1 MPTNFL
7 GWIGRKL
14 RPTLH
19 VQFMDDGDQ
28 MSDGYHA
35 LTDKE
40 KDTLRLLLRGYDAKT
55 IARHFALSV
64 HTINERLR
72 NARQKMSVSSSRE
85 AARLLGECERSDPQ
99 KSVDKEIGDDGKNPR
114 GANILA
120 PITAGGTRQWRR
132 LAIAGVM
139 IMSLLFAVMLA
150 TSNLTSSPP
159 STGAFATV
167 TTQGTTDVS
176 SSESDTAVQSAANE
190 WLALVDAYRW
200 ADAYAATATSFREL
214 NSLEKWTEVASKV
227 QPQLGKVITRDH
239 RSTEFVPAPPY
250 GYEMVKFK
258 SSFEHTPNTSETLTL
273 VKEDGK
279 WKVTGYWLD

>member
-19 VQFMDDGDQ
+19 AQFMDDGDQ

-40 KDTLRLLLRGYDAKT
+40 KDTLRLLLRGYDAKS
-55 IARHFALSV
+55 IARHFELSV
-64 HTINERLR
+64 HTVNERLR
-72 NARQKMSVSSSRE
+72 NARQKMAASSSRE

-99 KSVDKEIGDDGKNPR
+99 KSVDKEIGGDGDSPTS
-114 GANILA
+114 ANILA
-120 PITAGGTRQWRR
+120 TTTAGGTRGWGR
-132 LAIAGVM
+132 LAIAGV
-139 IMSLLFAVMLA
+139 IAMSLLFAAMLA
-150 TSNLTSSPP
+150 TSTLTSSPP
-159 STGAFATV
+159 SAGVSATV
-167 TTQGTTDVS
+167 TTQGSKDVS
-176 SSESDTAVQSAANE
+176 SSSSDTAVQSAANE

-239 RSTEFVPAPPY
+239 RSTEFVPAPPF